1 MKLTKNPKK
10 AGELLENILIT
21 KEIIQHYGLKEE
33 DIDKSQMEK
42 YAEEQIIAQ
51 KTFNYIYLLYSK
63 KQQG

>member
-10 AGELLENILIT
+10 AGDLLENILII
-21 KEIIQHYGLKEE
+21 KEIVQHYGLKEE

-51 KTFNYIYLLYSK
+51 KTFNYIYSLYNNN
-63 KQQG
+63 

>member
-10 AGELLENILIT
+10 AGGLLENILIT
-21 KEIIQHYGLKEE
+21 KEIVQHYGLKEE

-51 KTFNYIYLLYSK
+51 KTFNYIYSLYNNN
-63 KQQG
+63 